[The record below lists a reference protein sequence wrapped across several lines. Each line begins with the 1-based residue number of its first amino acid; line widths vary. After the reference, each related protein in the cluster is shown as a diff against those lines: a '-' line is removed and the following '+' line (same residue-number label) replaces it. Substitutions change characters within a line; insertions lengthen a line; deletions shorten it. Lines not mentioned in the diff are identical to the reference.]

1 MKRLRDDSAFTLLE
15 LLVAATITL
24 VLAGLMLSVT
34 TGTLNLWRRTQG
46 DLTSATQATLALDLI
61 ERDLQAGL
69 FRKDGI
75 NTWLAVGVTNSGSS
89 LGSHGWLSAPL
100 MKPATDDSLRL
111 LPAGADGRAPVIRD
125 ARFGLSGAW
134 LRFIA
139 ATAESGSEAAL
150 PRAIAYQIA
159 RRPVSGPV
167 SAANPADTRYSLFRS
182 AAGNAATFDN
192 GYDVTA
198 ATHGSSLTNPG
209 SADVLATNVVD
220 FCVWLHVR
228 DNATGALRRI
238 FPADNADLSHAARD
252 NGSAADPNRYPD
264 AADIMLRVL
273 TDEGARLVDGMER
286 AGGLLVR
293 PAAYQTDAEW
303 WWAVVEANSRVYMRR
318 VEIMGGMR

>member
-1 MKRLRDDSAFTLLE
+1 MRHRHGTAAFTLLE

-46 DLTSATQATLALDLI
+46 ELTSAAQAKLALDLI

-75 NTWLAVGVTNSGSS
+75 NTWLAVEVTNSGSS
-89 LGSHGWLSAPL
+89 LGSHGWLLSAS

-111 LPAGADGRAPVIRD
+111 MPPGAGSQAPSIRD
-125 ARFGLSGAW
+125 TRFGLSGAW
-134 LRFIA
+134 LRFMA
-139 ATAESGSEAAL
+139 ATAESGSEVAL

-167 SAANPADTRYSLFRS
+167 AATNPADIRYSLFRS
-182 AAGNAATFDN
+182 ALGNVATFNN

-198 ATHGSSLTNPG
+198 GTYGSNLTNPG
-209 SADVLATNVVD
+209 NSDVLATNVVD
-220 FCVWLHVR
+220 FSVWLYVR

-238 FPADNADLSHAARD
+238 FPADTADLNHTARD
-252 NGSAADPNRYPD
+252 NGSAADANRYPD
-264 AADIMLRVL
+264 AADIMLRLL
-273 TDEGARLVDGMER
+273 TDEGARLIDGMER
-286 AGGLLVR
+286 ADSLLVR

-303 WWAVVEANSRVYMRR
+303 WWAVVEANSRVYVRR
-318 VEIMGGMR
+318 VQIKGGTG